1 MTPTTQHSVLR
12 YVYGLMVLLVAVS
25 LIVIAVL
32 QVQHGYRERLQ
43 RTNTDFHLGVLR
55 HADGIRSSL
64 DDLSKALMIPDVKPQ
79 AAADLLDRSVPTL
92 TDHVRQIVEGHQ
104 RFDFEAADRALSR
117 LQLAMDLIER
127 LNRETVD
134 PSALDIGIVK
144 RRIAT
149 MNVRL
154 EQLVRFHEYAGEDIR
169 RQLLTIDNRQHV
181 ILLLVLLSSL
191 VPTGLITTRIVQNIR
206 QMLMRQAAAEQALRN
221 SESRIRQ
228 TLDNMFAFVALFSPD
243 GVVTEANRTALLAT
257 NQRLEDL
264 VGHPVWD
271 TVFCKDL
278 PDSAN
283 TMRSA
288 IARAVSGDTVR
299 MDLSVRIADNV
310 VLTLDATFSP
320 LFDEHRRIHS
330 VIGFGVDVTARK
342 RAEGYMHMLSTAL
355 EQTADSVM
363 ITTTDGTIEYVNQAF
378 TNNTGYDAYEVIGRT
393 PNVLK
398 SGKHLAEFYRELWD
412 TILAGNSFSQ
422 VFVNRRKDGSLYSE
436 EKTITPLKDA
446 NGGITHF
453 VSAGRDITER
463 IQTQERLHFLANH
476 DALTGLPNRTLF
488 FDRLEQAISRARWNK
503 RVVATLFL
511 DLDQFKNIN
520 DTLGHNIGDD
530 LLRVLA
536 ARLSATVRSGDTVAR
551 FGGDEFVILLDD
563 IADASDIAIVA
574 QKILDALAPP
584 VELGATLLQVG
595 ASIGVSTF
603 PSDGEDPGALL
614 KNADTAMYR
623 AKESGRNV
631 YQFYS
636 RDMSARAL
644 ERITLESHLRH
655 ALNRGEFTLHY
666 QPQIDVLRNRVV
678 GVEALLRWQ
687 HPDRRSPVSPAQF
700 VPVLEETGL
709 IVPVGEW
716 VLAEACAQL
725 ARWRAAGMPYL
736 RMAVNLSSRQFV
748 QPNLAAVVMETL
760 SRVGL
765 PPTALEVELTES
777 LLMRPTEVT
786 QRTITALDDLGVR
799 FGLDDFGTGF
809 SSLSYLQRYPFDTLK
824 LDRSFVR
831 DLPDDPNDVALTRAI
846 LAMGQSLQLDVI
858 AEGVE
863 TEAQREF
870 LLAHGCVTMQGF
882 LFARPMP
889 AEDAGAWILGRVQ
902 GSADPKAA

>member
-1 MTPTTQHSVLR
+1 MA
-12 YVYGLMVLLVAVS
+12 LLVAVA

-32 QVQHGYRERLQ
+32 QVQHGHRERLQ

-104 RFDFEAADRALSR
+104 RFDFETADRALSR
-117 LQLAMDLIER
+117 LRLAMDLIER

-134 PSALDIGIVK
+134 PSALDIGVVK
-144 RRIAT
+144 HRIAT
-149 MNVRL
+149 MTIRL
-154 EQLVRFHEYAGEDIR
+154 EQLVRFHKNASDDIR

-181 ILLLVLLSSL
+181 ILLLVLLASL

-257 NQRLEDL
+257 NQRPEDL

-288 IARAVSGDTVR
+288 IARAASGDTVR

-363 ITTTDGTIEYVNQAF
+363 ITTTDGAIEYVNQAF
-378 TNNTGYDAYEVIGRT
+378 THTTGYDAYEVIGRT

-398 SGKHLAEFYRELWD
+398 SGKHDAEFYRGLWD
-412 TILAGNSFSQ
+412 TILAGNRFNQ
-422 VFVNRRKDGSLYSE
+422 VIVNRRKDGSLYSE

-446 NGGITHF
+446 NGRTTHF
-453 VSAGRDITER
+453 VSAGHDISER

-520 DTLGHNIGDD
+520 DTLGHNIGDE
-530 LLRVLA
+530 LLRIFA
-536 ARLSATVRSGDTVAR
+536 TRLSSTVRNGDTVAR
-551 FGGDEFVILLDD
+551 FGGDEFVVLLDD
-563 IADASDIAIVA
+563 VADASDVAIVA
-574 QKILDALAPP
+574 QKILDAIAPP
-584 VELGATLLQVG
+584 VELGATLLHVG

-623 AKESGRNV
+623 VKESGRNA

-636 RDMSARAL
+636 RDMSVRAF

-687 HPDRRSPVSPAQF
+687 HPDRVSVSPAQF

-725 ARWRAAGMPYL
+725 ARWRAAGLPYL

-748 QPNLAAVVMETL
+748 QPNLAAVVTEAL
-760 SRVGL
+760 SRVGV

-786 QRTITALDDLGVR
+786 HRTITALDDLGVR

-824 LDRSFVR
+824 VDRTFIR
-831 DLPDDPNDVALTRAI
+831 DLPGDAHDAALTCAI
-846 LAMGQSLQLDVI
+846 LAMGQSLKLEVI

-889 AEDAGAWILGRVQ
+889 AEDLSAWIVGRLR
-902 GSADPKAA
+902 GSADATAA